1 MLSALAVDLG
11 CVSSVP
17 RPLIAL
23 LGVTVLV
30 FALYTV
36 ALKPATSNG
45 GGGSNPGAYQSA
57 IAKARAVQG
66 LVNGAG
72 AKDGGT
78 PTLTPSPS
86 SQTTTSTGPTH
97 KPAASQPLPTSTS
110 PAGASTQPRAS
121 SPHASQPKSGA
132 AASVASLAGPGTVMG
147 TIAPHRA
154 ALTAAERFHT
164 AQVALDRH
172 KVLALLFYNPASADD
187 RAVEAEMSSIPTR
200 GGAVVKLAVPVQELA
215 AYSNLLNQVPVN
227 YSPTLMLID
236 RHRQA
241 VEIAGY
247 ASSFEIDQRVAEAL
261 RS

>member
-1 MLSALAVDLG
+1 MLGGLPVDPG
-11 CVSSVP
+11 WVSSVP
-17 RPLIAL
+17 RPLIGL
-23 LGVTVLV
+23 LVATVLV

-36 ALKPATSNG
+36 ALKPATGG

-72 AKDGGT
+72 AKAGGT
-78 PTLTPSPS
+78 PSPTPLS
-86 SQTTTSTGPTH
+86 SQTPASSAPTH
-97 KPAASQPLPTSTS
+97 RSAQPLPTTTH
-110 PAGASTQPRAS
+110 PAGPSQHPRTS
-121 SPHASQPKSGA
+121 SSHPSHAKGGGG
-132 AASVASLAGPGTVMG
+132 ASVASLAGPGTVMG

-154 ALTAAERFHT
+154 ALTAAERFHA
-164 AQVALDRH
+164 AQVALNQH

-187 RAVEAEMSSIPTR
+187 QAVESEMSSIPAR

-215 AYSNLLNQVPVN
+215 AYSGLLNQVPVN
-227 YSPTLMLID
+227 YSPTLVLID

-241 VEIAGY
+241 EEIAGY
-247 ASSFEIDQRVAEAL
+247 ASSFEIDQRVTEAL